1 MLSCLNLAALKCLHK
16 SWKSQSGLEKD
27 YHVRFQ
33 DFSVPNF
40 FKFSSRLQAIK
51 VLQTLDSLDFLPTAL
66 CNTPLLCTLAPT
78 STQLEKV
85 AAICE
90 TKSRFD
96 LEQLFR
102 KKSFFFAKDKSSF
115 GHFDTNRS
123 TVSALFAFRQTAKLT
138 KIHRPTASS
147 FAGFG
152 SKNNYTFE
160 NGVFQ
165 HLHKF
170 YDCIQASQQSIGLQN
185 TAKKI
190 A

>member
-1 MLSCLNLAALKCLHK
+1 MFGSKIFQFQTSVN
-16 SWKSQSGLEKD
+16 S
-27 YHVRFQ
+27 VRGFKP
-33 DFSVPNF
+33 S
-40 FKFSSRLQAIK
+40 KFSKPWIPSTFNQSNTNCTVQHTFTVYTR
-51 VLQTLDSLDFLPTAL
+51 SHFHTARK
-66 CNTPLLCTLAPT
+66 
-78 STQLEKV
+78 S

-90 TKSRFD
+90 AKSRFD

-102 KKSFFFAKDKSSF
+102 KKSFFFAKEKSSF

-138 KIHRPTASS
+138 KIHPPTASS

-165 HLHKF
+165 HLHKL
-170 YDCIQASQQSIGLQN
+170 YDCSQASQQSIGLQN